1 MVLLFKTILMKGR
14 RKWTRKEIAFLK
26 RNYKKMTHSELAL
39 ALNRSVKAVSFK
51 LYQLRLIKTKPKR
64 GVGNKTPKYLRD
76 LIDKK

>member
-1 MVLLFKTILMKGR
+1 MTSLITLMKGR
-14 RKWTRKEIAFLK
+14 RWTTEEIAFL
-26 RNYKKMTHSELAL
+26 RENYKRMSHRELAL